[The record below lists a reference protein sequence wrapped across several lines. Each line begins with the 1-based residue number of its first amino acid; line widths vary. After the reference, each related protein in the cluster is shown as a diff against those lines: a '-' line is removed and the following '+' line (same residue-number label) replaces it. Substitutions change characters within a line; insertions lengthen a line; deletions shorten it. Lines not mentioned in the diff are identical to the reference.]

1 MAAGTIHIVAQVGDV
16 SIDATV
22 SRDYEGSITEQGSLP
37 AGKAGSLSTR
47 TDDNTGVAT
56 LGAGH
61 GFQTGDKVDVFWAA
75 GSRYGMSATVSG
87 NDVTIDL
94 GGGDNLPDQG
104 TNLVVTKR
112 VAIAMAF
119 SGDLLKLIVAC
130 CKTKRIRLTFED
142 AGGSSLL
149 SRDLPLGEP
158 WSWVSDQGVANPLAG
173 GSVASVQAAN
183 GESDAAGTIQ
193 VAAKI
198 DSM

>member
-1 MAAGTIHIVAQVGDV
+1 MPAGTIHMVAQVGDV

-37 AGKAGSLSTR
+37 AGKAGTLSTR
-47 TDDNTGVAT
+47 TDNDTGVAT
-56 LGAGH
+56 LSEGH
-61 GFQTGDKVDVFWAA
+61 GIQTGDKVDVFWAA

-87 NDVTIDL
+87 NDVTIDA

-104 TNLVVTKR
+104 TNLIVTKR
-112 VAIAMAF
+112 VPISASF
-119 SGDLLKLIVAC
+119 VGNLLKLIVAC

-142 AGGSSLL
+142 ADGTSLL
-149 SRDLPLGEP
+149 SRDLPAGEP

-173 GSVASVQAAN
+173 AAVASIQAAN

-193 VAAKI
+193 IGAKI